1 MKIRSKNGVNKVAE
15 IEGVSGAQGGLMA
28 QAQRAGQ
35 PENGDYYDSEGFL
48 VCGKCHTRR
57 QVEVNMPDLK
67 AVPFDPKKKVR
78 VKMPVSC
85 RCRAERRYQ
94 EEQMLQQDKD
104 MRAMEALKRQ
114 SLMDERLRDVSFD
127 SFRKTNDNAYN
138 LKLCLRYANHFD
150 EMLAKNQGL
159 LFYGGVGTGKTFAA
173 ACIANHLLNQRIPV
187 IMTSFVKLLESM
199 QGFSEDDSALIARLN
214 RAKLLIID
222 DLGAE
227 RSTDYALEKV
237 YDIVDSRYRAKLPI
251 ILTTNLSMTELKE
264 STDIRYTRIY
274 DRIFEMCYPM
284 QFKGQSW
291 RKVEAARR
299 FDAMK
304 NFLEGNDG

>member
-15 IEGVSGAQGGLMA
+15 IEGVSGALGGLMA
-28 QAQRAGQ
+28 QAQRAVQ

-104 MRAMEALKRQ
+104 IRAMEALKRQ